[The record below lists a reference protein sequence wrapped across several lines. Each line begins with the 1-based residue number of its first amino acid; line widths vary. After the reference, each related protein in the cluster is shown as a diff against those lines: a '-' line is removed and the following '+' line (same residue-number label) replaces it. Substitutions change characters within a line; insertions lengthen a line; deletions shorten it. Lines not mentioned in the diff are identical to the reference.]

1 MKKDSIKNLQRKGHF
16 IHLMIVKEM
25 EGRSVFY
32 QNQFKKAQQGNQKA
46 FLKLVE
52 SDKEKLYKMAF
63 LYVKNESDALD
74 IVQETIMKAYVNMK
88 TVKEERYFSTW
99 LTKILIN
106 TALETLRKNS
116 KIITLKEEAAEKQST
131 ILQIEEKMDLLQ
143 AIEQLEEKYKTVIIL
158 RYYRD
163 LPVQQIADYLDCPE
177 GTVKSNLH
185 RAIQKLKQHYQG
197 GQLDEQGY

>member
-1 MKKDSIKNLQRKGHF
+1 M
-16 IHLMIVKEM
+16 
-25 EGRSVFY
+25 FY

-52 SDKEKLYKMAF
+52 SDKEKLYKMAY

-74 IVQETIMKAYVNMK
+74 IVQETIMKAYVNIK
-88 TVKEERYFSTW
+88 SVKEEQYFSTW

-116 KIITLKEEAAEKQST
+116 KIITLKEGAAEKQST
-131 ILQIEEKMDLLQ
+131 NLQIEEKMDLLK

-158 RYYRD
+158 RYYKD
-163 LPVQQIADYLDCPE
+163 LPVQQIAEYLDCPE

-197 GQLDEQGY
+197 GQVDEQGY

>member
-1 MKKDSIKNLQRKGHF
+1 MQRKGHF

-46 FLKLVE
+46 FLKLIE
-52 SDKEKLYKMAF
+52 SEKEKLYRMAF
-63 LYVKNESDALD
+63 LYVKNEDDALD
-74 IVQETIMKAYVNMK
+74 IVQETIMKAFINIK
-88 TVKEERYFSTW
+88 AVKEEGYFSTW
-99 LTKILIN
+99 LVKILIN

-116 KIITLKEEAAEKQST
+116 KIILLKEDTVEKPSPN
-131 ILQIEEKMDLLQ
+131 IQIEEKMDLLQ

-158 RYYRD
+158 RYYKD

-185 RAIQKLKQHYQG
+185 RAIQKLKQFYQG
-197 GQLDEQGY
+197 GHVDEQGY

>member
-1 MKKDSIKNLQRKGHF
+1 MQRKVDF
-16 IHLMIVKEM
+16 IHLTIVKEM
-25 EGRSVFY
+25 EERSVFY

-52 SDKEKLYKMAF
+52 SDKEKLYKMAY

-74 IVQETIMKAYVNMK
+74 IVQETIMKAYVNIK
-88 TVKEERYFSTW
+88 SVKEEQYFSTW

-116 KIITLKEEAAEKQST
+116 KIITLKEGAAEKQST
-131 ILQIEEKMDLLQ
+131 NLQIEEKMDLLK

-158 RYYRD
+158 RYYKD
-163 LPVQQIADYLDCPE
+163 LPVQQIAEYLDCPE

-197 GQLDEQGY
+197 GQVDEQGY

>member
-1 MKKDSIKNLQRKGHF
+1 MQRKGHF
-16 IHLMIVKEM
+16 IHLTIVKEM

-46 FLKLVE
+46 FLKLIE

-63 LYVKNESDALD
+63 LYVKNENDAVD
-74 IVQETIMKAYVNMK
+74 IVQETIMKAYANIG
-88 TVKEERYFSTW
+88 TVKEEKYFSTW
-99 LTKILIN
+99 LAKILIN
-106 TALETLRKNS
+106 TALETLRKKS
-116 KIITLKEEAAEKQST
+116 KIILLEEGMVEKQSHGM
-131 ILQIEEKMDLLQ
+131 QIEEKMDLLQ

-163 LPVQQIADYLDCPE
+163 LSVRQIADYLDCPE

-185 RAIQKLKQHYQG
+185 RAIQKLKQFYQG
-197 GQLDEQGY
+197 GQVNEQGY

>member
-116 KIITLKEEAAEKQST
+116 KIIILKEEAAEKQST

>member
-1 MKKDSIKNLQRKGHF
+1 MQRKGLY
-16 IHLMIVKEM
+16 IHLTIVKEM

-46 FLKLVE
+46 FLKLIE

-63 LYVKNESDALD
+63 LYVKNENDAVD
-74 IVQETIMKAYVNMK
+74 IVQETIMKAYANIG
-88 TVKEERYFSTW
+88 TVKEEKYFSTW
-99 LTKILIN
+99 LAKILIN
-106 TALETLRKNS
+106 TALETLRKKS
-116 KIITLKEEAAEKQST
+116 KIILLEEGMVEKQSHGM
-131 ILQIEEKMDLLQ
+131 QIEEKMDLLQ

-163 LPVQQIADYLDCPE
+163 LSVRQIADYLDCPE

-185 RAIQKLKQHYQG
+185 RAIQKLKQFYQG
-197 GQLDEQGY
+197 GQVNEQGY

>member
-1 MKKDSIKNLQRKGHF
+1 MQRKGHF
-16 IHLMIVKEM
+16 IHLTIVKEM

-46 FLKLVE
+46 FLKLIE

-63 LYVKNESDALD
+63 LYVKNENDALD
-74 IVQETIMKAYVNMK
+74 IVQETIMKAYVNIR

-99 LTKILIN
+99 LAKILIN

-116 KIITLKEEAAEKQST
+116 KIILLKEEIVEKQSPNM
-131 ILQIEEKMDLLQ
+131 QIEEKMDLLQ

-158 RYYRD
+158 RYYKD

-185 RAIQKLKQHYQG
+185 RAIQKLKQFYQG
-197 GQLDEQGY
+197 GQVNEQGY